1 MELVALLQKQG
12 VVENVKAVIEKIVAS
27 ALPALINQNLEVRC
41 TPAETN
47 KNFFQFGS
55 IIDKKKF
62 YNNLQVR
69 IPKSKHASIEC
80 AHGKTPLERESNLA
94 QPLLLP
100 HQ

>member
-1 MELVALLQKQG
+1 MIREGKNTIQRTFMELVALLQKQG

-27 ALPALINQNLEVRC
+27 ALPALINQNLEVR
-41 TPAETN
+41 
-47 KNFFQFGS
+47 
-55 IIDKKKF
+55 
-62 YNNLQVR
+62 

-94 QPLLLP
+94 QPLWLP